1 MEKGRPESGVAGA
14 SKLAIAI
21 AIAIGSTGQEGRE
34 R

>member
-1 MEKGRPESGVAGA
+1 LEKGRPESGVAGA

-21 AIAIGSTGQEGRE
+21 AIGSTGQEGRE

>member
-1 MEKGRPESGVAGA
+1 VAGA